1 MSVAAVIVTYFPKA
15 NLLTRVLMGLA
26 SQVDCI
32 YVIDNTPKPV
42 LPNQPRHWLNA
53 AWLEPFG
60 TIHYHALE
68 ENLGIA
74 KAQNIAIFFAFAANY
89 QEIIFFD
96 QDSFPP
102 ANLVDALLVARA
114 GLENSGARVG
124 AIGPL
129 ILDKKSNL
137 FTPYIQASS
146 VWVSGVNHSDNLLKP
161 APAEYIISSGSL
173 ISASTLQL
181 VGLMNERLFID
192 WVDVEWGLRA
202 QTHGLTNYV
211 TPTVVMDHSIG
222 DSYVKIGPKIIYKHN
237 DLRNFYIVRNACYLV
252 LYGRFKF
259 AWHFTVLMKIP
270 LYIFFYT
277 WTATGSKLRV
287 FKVLLKGALWGVRG
301 KLGPAPA
308 NLL

>member
-1 MSVAAVIVTYFPKA
+1 MSVAAIVVTYFPKA

-26 SQVDCI
+26 PQVDCI

-53 AWLEPFG
+53 AWLESFG
-60 TIHYHALE
+60 TIHYYALE

-74 KAQNIAIFFAFAANY
+74 KAQNIGILHALAANY
-89 QEIIFFD
+89 QELIFFD

-114 GLENSGARVG
+114 ELENSGARVG
-124 AIGPL
+124 AIGPR
-129 ILDKKSNL
+129 ILDEKSNN

-146 VWVSGVNHSDNLLKP
+146 VWVSGVSHSETRFKP
-161 APAEYIISSGSL
+161 ERAEYIISSGSL
-173 ISASTLQL
+173 ISASALQV
-181 VGLMNERLFID
+181 VGLMNEPLFID

-202 QTHGLTNYV
+202 QTHGLVNYV
-211 TPTVVMDHSIG
+211 TPAVVMDHSIG
-222 DSYVKIGPKIIYKHN
+222 DSYVKIASKIIYKHN
-237 DLRNFYIVRNACYLV
+237 DLRNFYIVRNACYLA
-252 LYGRFKF
+252 LHGRFKF
-259 AWHFTVLMKIP
+259 AWHFTVAMKIP
-270 LYIFFYT
+270 LYILFYT
-277 WTATGSKLRV
+277 WTATGSKRRV
-287 FKVLLKGALWGVRG
+287 FKALLKGALWGVRG